1 MKFRLLKPFIRIN
14 QVVKIE
20 KDNISIYIPLSLI
33 ETIDKRSKEY
43 YLSRSK
49 QIQVDLLNYYK
60 QIGYIETENKRNE

>member
-1 MKFRLLKPFIRIN
+1 M
-14 QVVKIE
+14 VKIE
-20 KDNISIYIPLSLI
+20 RDNISIYIPLSLI

-60 QIGYIETENKRNE
+60 QIGYIETEDKRNE

>member
-1 MKFRLLKPFIRIN
+1 M
-14 QVVKIE
+14 VKIE
-20 KDNISIYIPLSLI
+20 RDNISIYIPLSLI
-33 ETIDKRSKEY
+33 EMIDKRSKEF

>member
-1 MKFRLLKPFIRIN
+1 M
-14 QVVKIE
+14 VKIE

-60 QIGYIETENKRNE
+60 QIGYIETEDKRNE